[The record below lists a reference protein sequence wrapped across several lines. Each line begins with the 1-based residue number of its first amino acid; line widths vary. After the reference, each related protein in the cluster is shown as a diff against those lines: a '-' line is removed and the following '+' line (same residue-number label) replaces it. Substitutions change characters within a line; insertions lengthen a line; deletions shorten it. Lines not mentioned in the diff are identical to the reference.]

1 MKKIA
6 NLKKKISSKKTNFLS
21 VKGGKIPLSL
31 DASLAVIIAGGLAI
45 RNPVIIRKT
54 SANALIQ

>member
-1 MKKIA
+1 MYPIQ
-6 NLKKKISSKKTNFLS
+6 NC
-21 VKGGKIPLSL
+21 P